1 MGGEVGTSATP
12 AEVTSSRFTL
22 ERVLWAYIR
31 ALREGTEAGKAFKEA
46 CATPAL
52 STHGDIAH
60 DAMLAALRVVAN
72 GFASGKLSW
81 ADHAHHPEAW
91 RMLSSSISK
100 AIRTTD
106 CPYVGVAL
114 QSRPMVRAFE
124 LYLQSAHPH
133 MQVFSDASAHLG
145 SVIQPFNTAT
155 ATVERPSVLLTTQQ
169 TMKVGVDLW
178 KSHALVIHGLPNL
191 QSQLL
196 QLISRCDRPA
206 RQGDVPRSVTVVIE
220 GGPVGTLCH
229 VRRYLEAIPDT
240 VDQPPHFTE
249 LDSKLKTVARVCE
262 IHTKQQQARIE
273 RERKEREDAR
283 AARRRETKRLVDEAN
298 ATVFRHVAAMLRI
311 GDRLNGSK
319 GEGEGEGDEDE
330 EDRRTRS
337 RAQMIIDSLTSMSGG
352 AGSDALINLLK
363 KGGR

>member
-1 MGGEVGTSATP
+1 M
-12 AEVTSSRFTL
+12 
-22 ERVLWAYIR
+22 LWAYIR

-46 CATPAL
+46 CAAPAL

-72 GFASGKLSW
+72 GFSSGKLSW
-81 ADHAHHPEAW
+81 ADYVHHPEAW
-91 RMLSSSISK
+91 RMLSTSIAN

-145 SVIQPFNTAT
+145 LVIQPFNTAT
-155 ATVERPSVLLTTQQ
+155 ATVERPAVLLTTQQ

-206 RQGDVPRSVTVVIE
+206 RQGEVPRCVTVVVE
-220 GGPVGTLCH
+220 SGPVGTLSH

-249 LDSKLKTVARVCE
+249 LDSKLKTVAQVGQ
-262 IHTKQQQARIE
+262 IYTKQQKERIE
-273 RERKEREDAR
+273 RERKEREDAA

-311 GDRLNGSK
+311 GDRLNGT
-319 GEGEGEGDEDE
+319 GTEGEDEDE
-330 EDRRTRS
+330 DERTRS
-337 RAQMIIDSLTSMSGG
+337 RAQMIIDCLSGSGSGSGSGDTLTLIELLQKQQQGG
-352 AGSDALINLLK
+352 
-363 KGGR
+363 GGQ